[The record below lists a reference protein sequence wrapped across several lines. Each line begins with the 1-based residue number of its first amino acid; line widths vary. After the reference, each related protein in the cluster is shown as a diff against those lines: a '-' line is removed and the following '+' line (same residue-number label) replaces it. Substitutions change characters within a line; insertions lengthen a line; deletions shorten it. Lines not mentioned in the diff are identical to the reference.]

1 MYHEC
6 YDPQLVI
13 PSTFEECLT
22 YEMQILYL
30 KKYIDDIASGGI
42 PEADLSEIKAQI
54 ADLESRMD
62 TVEGEIGALDPEK
75 VQEQL
80 DTFSQELTAMN
91 ETLNG
96 FRTQL
101 TGLNETVSGHTETIA
116 TLTRTQTTQG
126 QTITQHGEQLTS
138 NTEAIE
144 SLETEYGTLAE
155 KVNTQAT
162 QIQGKQDKLTFDS
175 TPTAGSNNPV
185 TSDGIKKAIE
195 AGGGGGGSVILDD
208 TVTQASQNGVK
219 SSGIYSFVHGITN
232 PLETTVGEHTSKIGT
247 LTETQT
253 TQGETITQHGE
264 QLESNSAA
272 IESLESEYGSLAEKV
287 NTQGTQIQGKQDKL
301 TFDSTPTAGSNNPVT
316 SDGIKKAID
325 AGGGGGGSVI
335 LDDTVTQASQNGVK
349 SSGIYSFV
357 HGITNPLE
365 TTVGEHTSKIGTLT
379 ETQTTQGETITQQ
392 GEQLTTLAE
401 KVNTQGT
408 QIQSKQDKLT
418 FDSTPTEGSNNPV
431 TSDGIKKAIEAGG
444 GGGGGG
450 AGFSLWKFSPTTEGG
465 AAKIQFHVNVNFL
478 EEDSTTFTTR
488 DGTIDFLNCTIL
500 VPVPTDASVGDLYLG
515 TMMVGMFGSGITL
528 PWPSDQPFVVAVRI
542 VDLEQHI
549 ASVMIPPTGAPYREQ
564 GPVDYISVMYASAT
578 ANVTFTV

>member
-54 ADLESRMD
+54 ADLENRMD
-62 TVEGEIGALDPEK
+62 TVEGEIDALDPEK

-80 DTFSQELTAMN
+80 DAFSQELTAMN

-96 FRTQL
+96 FKTQL

-126 QTITQHGEQLTS
+126 ETITQHGEQLTS

-144 SLETEYGTLAE
+144 SLETEYGT
-155 KVNTQAT
+155 
-162 QIQGKQDKLTFDS
+162 
-175 TPTAGSNNPV
+175 
-185 TSDGIKKAIE
+185 
-195 AGGGGGGSVILDD
+195 
-208 TVTQASQNGVK
+208 
-219 SSGIYSFVHGITN
+219 
-232 PLETTVGEHTSKIGT
+232 
-247 LTETQT
+247 
-253 TQGETITQHGE
+253 
-264 QLESNSAA
+264 
-272 IESLESEYGSLAEKV
+272 LAEKV

-335 LDDTVTQASQNGVK
+335 LDDTVTQSSQNGVK

-357 HGITNPLE
+357 HGITNPLG
-365 TTVGEHTSKIGTLT
+365 TTVGEHTSEIETLT

-392 GEQLTTLAE
+392 GEQLTSLTE
-401 KVNTQGT
+401 QVSNQET
-408 QIQSKQDKLT
+408 QIQGKQDKLT
-418 FDSTPTEGSNNPV
+418 FDSTPTAGSNNPV
-431 TSDGIKKAIEAGG
+431 TSDGIKKAIDAGG

-465 AAKIQFHVNVNFL
+465 ESNIQFHMNINYL
-478 EEDSTTFTTR
+478 EEDSPTFSTI
-488 DGTIDFLNCTIL
+488 DGTSMFLNCTIV

-515 TMMVGMFGSGITL
+515 TMMVSMFGSGVEL

-549 ASVMIPPTGAPYREQ
+549 ASVMIPPTGSPYRKP

>member
-54 ADLESRMD
+54 ADLETRMD
-62 TVEGEIGALDPEK
+62 TVEGEIDALDPEK

-80 DTFSQELTAMN
+80 DAFSQELTAMN
-91 ETLNG
+91 KTLNG
-96 FRTQL
+96 FQSQL
-101 TGLNETVSGHTETIA
+101 TGLNDTVSGHTETIA
-116 TLTRTQTTQG
+116 TLTRTQTSQG
-126 QTITQHGEQLTS
+126 ETITQHGEQLTS

-144 SLETEYGTLAE
+144 SLET
-155 KVNTQAT
+155 
-162 QIQGKQDKLTFDS
+162 
-175 TPTAGSNNPV
+175 
-185 TSDGIKKAIE
+185 
-195 AGGGGGGSVILDD
+195 
-208 TVTQASQNGVK
+208 
-219 SSGIYSFVHGITN
+219 
-232 PLETTVGEHTSKIGT
+232 
-247 LTETQT
+247 
-253 TQGETITQHGE
+253 
-264 QLESNSAA
+264 
-272 IESLESEYGSLAEKV
+272 EYGSLAEKV

-335 LDDTVTQASQNGVK
+335 LDDTVTQSSQNGVKSSGIYSFVHEITDPLGTTVGEHTSEIETIKGTQTTQGETITQHGEQLESNSAAIESLETEYGTLVDKVNTQETQIQGKQDKLTFDSTPTAGSNNPVTSDGIKKAIDAGGGGGGGVILDDTVTQASQNGVK

-357 HGITNPLE
+357 HDITDPLE
-365 TTVGEHTSKIGTLT
+365 TTVGEHTSDINTIKG
-379 ETQTTQGETITQQ
+379 TQTSQGETITQH
-392 GEQLTTLAE
+392 GEQLTSLTE
-401 KVNTQGT
+401 QVNTQET
-408 QIQSKQDKLT
+408 QIQGKQDKLT

-431 TSDGIKKAIEAGG
+431 TSDGIKKAIDAGG

-450 AGFSLWKFSPTTEGG
+450 AGFSLWKFSPATEGG
-465 AAKIQFHVNVNFL
+465 ASDLQFQVTIHYL
-478 EEDSTTFTTR
+478 EEDATAFSRQIGSKAFK
-488 DGTIDFLNCTIL
+488 NCTIL
-500 VPVPTDASVGDLYLG
+500 LPVPTDASVGDVYLG
-515 TMMVGMFGSGITL
+515 TMMVSEFGGGISL
-528 PWPSDQPFVVAVRI
+528 KWPSDQPFVVAVRI

-549 ASVMIPPTGAPYREQ
+549 ASVMIPPTGSPYREA

>member
-22 YEMQILYL
+22 YEMQVLYL

-62 TVEGEIGALDPEK
+62 TVEGEIDALDPEK

-80 DTFSQELTAMN
+80 DAFSQELTAMN

-96 FRTQL
+96 FKTQL
-101 TGLNETVSGHTETIA
+101 TGLNDTVSGHTETIA
-116 TLTRTQTTQG
+116 TLKGTQTTQG
-126 QTITQHGEQLTS
+126 QTITQHGEQLNS

-155 KVNTQAT
+155 KVNTQ
-162 QIQGKQDKLTFDS
+162 
-175 TPTAGSNNPV
+175 
-185 TSDGIKKAIE
+185 E
-195 AGGGGGGSVILDD
+195 
-208 TVTQASQNGVK
+208 
-219 SSGIYSFVHGITN
+219 
-232 PLETTVGEHTSKIGT
+232 
-247 LTETQT
+247 
-253 TQGETITQHGE
+253 
-264 QLESNSAA
+264 
-272 IESLESEYGSLAEKV
+272 
-287 NTQGTQIQGKQDKL
+287 TQIQGKQDKL

-325 AGGGGGGSVI
+325 AGGGGGGSVT
-335 LDDTVTQASQNGVK
+335 LDDTVTQSSQNGVK

-357 HGITNPLE
+357 HEITDPLGE
-365 TTVGEHTSKIGTLT
+365 TVGEHTSEIETIKG
-379 ETQTTQGETITQQ
+379 TQTSQGETITQH
-392 GEQLTTLAE
+392 GEQLTSLTE
-401 KVNTQGT
+401 QVNTQET
-408 QIQSKQDKLT
+408 QIQGKQDKLT
-418 FDSTPTEGSNNPV
+418 FDSTPTAGSNNPV
-431 TSDGIKKAIEAGG
+431 TSDGIKKAIDAG

-465 AAKIQFHVNVNFL
+465 EAKIQFHVNVNFL
-478 EEDSTTFTTR
+478 EEDSTTLTTR

-515 TMMVGMFGSGITL
+515 TMLVGMFGSGIAL

-549 ASVMIPPTGAPYREQ
+549 ASVLIPPTGSPYRES

>member
-62 TVEGEIGALDPEK
+62 TVEGEIDALDPEK

-80 DTFSQELTAMN
+80 DAFSLELTAMN

-96 FRTQL
+96 FKTQL
-101 TGLNETVSGHTETIA
+101 TGLDETVSGHTETIA
-116 TLTRTQTTQG
+116 TLKGTQTTQG
-126 QTITQHGEQLTS
+126 ETITQHGEQLTS

-144 SLETEYGTLAE
+144 SLETEYGSLAE
-155 KVNTQAT
+155 KVNTQGT

-185 TSDGIKKAIE
+185 TSDGIRKAID
-195 AGGGGGGSVILDD
+195 AGGGGGGSVVLDD

-219 SSGIYSFVHGITN
+219 SSGIYSFVHGITD
-232 PLETTVGEHTSKIGT
+232 PLGTTVGEHTSKLGT

-264 QLESNSAA
+264 QLTSNTEA
-272 IESLESEYGSLAEKV
+272 IESLETEYGSLAEKV

-325 AGGGGGGSVI
+325 AGGGGGGSVT

-357 HGITNPLE
+357 HDITDPLE
-365 TTVGEHTSKIGTLT
+365 TTVGEHTTKISTLT
-379 ETQTTQGETITQQ
+379 ETQTTQGETITQH
-392 GEQLTTLAE
+392 GEQLTSLTEQL
-401 KVNTQGT
+401 NTQET
-408 QIQSKQDKLT
+408 QIQGKQDKLT
-418 FDSTPTEGSNNPV
+418 FDSTPTAGSNNPV
-431 TSDGIKKAIEAGG
+431 TSDGIKKAIDAG

-450 AGFSLWKFSPTTEGG
+450 AGFSLWKFSPTTEGDE
-465 AAKIQFHVNVNFL
+465 AKIQFHVNVNFL

-488 DGTIDFLNCTIL
+488 DGSIDFLNCTIL

-515 TMMVGMFGSGITL
+515 TMLVGMWGTGIKL
-528 PWPSDQPFVVAVRI
+528 PWPSEQPFVVAVRI

-549 ASVMIPPTGAPYREQ
+549 ASVLIPPTGSPYRES

>member
-62 TVEGEIGALDPEK
+62 TVEGEIDALDPEK

-80 DTFSQELTAMN
+80 DAFSQELTAMN

-96 FRTQL
+96 FQRQL

-126 QTITQHGEQLTS
+126 ETITQHGEQLTS

-144 SLETEYGTLAE
+144 SLETEYGT
-155 KVNTQAT
+155 
-162 QIQGKQDKLTFDS
+162 
-175 TPTAGSNNPV
+175 
-185 TSDGIKKAIE
+185 
-195 AGGGGGGSVILDD
+195 
-208 TVTQASQNGVK
+208 
-219 SSGIYSFVHGITN
+219 
-232 PLETTVGEHTSKIGT
+232 
-247 LTETQT
+247 
-253 TQGETITQHGE
+253 
-264 QLESNSAA
+264 
-272 IESLESEYGSLAEKV
+272 LAEKV

-325 AGGGGGGSVI
+325 AGGGGGGSVT

-357 HGITNPLE
+357 HEITDPLGTTVGEHTSEIETLTETQTTQGETITQHGEQLNSNTEAIESLETEYGTLAEKVNTQGTQIQGKQDKLTFDSTPTAGSNNPVTSDGIKKAIDAGGGGGGSVTLDDTVTQSSQNGVKSSGIYSFVHDITDPLE
-365 TTVGEHTSKIGTLT
+365 TTVGEHTSEIETLKG
-379 ETQTTQGETITQQ
+379 TQTTQGETITQQ

-401 KVNTQGT
+401 KVNTQET
-408 QIQSKQDKLT
+408 QIQGKQDKLT
-418 FDSTPTEGSNNPV
+418 FDSTPTAGSNNPV
-431 TSDGIKKAIEAGG
+431 TSDGIKKAIDAG

-450 AGFSLWKFSPTTEGG
+450 AGFSLWKFSPTTEGNE
-465 AAKIQFHVNVNFL
+465 AKIQFYVNINFL

-488 DGTIDFLNCTIL
+488 EGAATFLNCTIL

-515 TMMVGMFGSGITL
+515 TMLVGMWGAGIEL

-549 ASVMIPPTGAPYREQ
+549 ASVMIPPTGSPYRES

>member
-62 TVEGEIGALDPEK
+62 TVEGEIDALDPEK

-80 DTFSQELTAMN
+80 DAFSQELTAMN

-96 FRTQL
+96 FKTQL
-101 TGLNETVSGHTETIA
+101 KSLNETVSGHTETIE
-116 TLTRTQTTQG
+116 TLARTQATQG
-126 QTITQHGEQLTS
+126 ETITQHGEKLTS
-138 NTEAIE
+138 NTAAIE

-155 KVNTQAT
+155 KVNTQGT
-162 QIQGKQDKLTFDS
+162 QIQSKQDKLTFDS

-195 AGGGGGGSVILDD
+195 AGGGGGGGVTLDD
-208 TVTQASQNGVK
+208 TVTQSSQNGVK
-219 SSGIYSFVHGITN
+219 SSGIYSFVHEITD
-232 PLETTVGEHTSKIGT
+232 PLGETVGEHTTKIAT

-253 TQGETITQHGE
+253 SQGETITQHGE
-264 QLESNSAA
+264 QLTTNTEA
-272 IESLESEYGSLAEKV
+272 IESLETDYGSLVEKV
-287 NTQGTQIQGKQDKL
+287 NTQGTQIQSKQDKL

-325 AGGGGGGSVI
+325 AGGGGGG
-335 LDDTVTQASQNGVK
+335 
-349 SSGIYSFV
+349 
-357 HGITNPLE
+357 
-365 TTVGEHTSKIGTLT
+365 
-379 ETQTTQGETITQQ
+379 
-392 GEQLTTLAE
+392 
-401 KVNTQGT
+401 
-408 QIQSKQDKLT
+408 
-418 FDSTPTEGSNNPV
+418 
-431 TSDGIKKAIEAGG
+431 
-444 GGGGGG
+444 G

-465 AAKIQFHVNVNFL
+465 AANIQFHVNVNYL
-478 EEDSTTFTTR
+478 EQDSPTFSTQR
-488 DGTIDFLNCTIL
+488 GTKMFMNCTIV

-515 TMMVGMFGSGITL
+515 TMMVGMFGAGFSL

-549 ASVMIPPTGAPYREQ
+549 ASVMIPPTGAPYRKD
-564 GPVDYISVMYASAT
+564 GPVDYISVMYASAA

>member
-54 ADLESRMD
+54 ADLETRMD
-62 TVEGEIGALDPEK
+62 TVEGEIDALDPEK

-80 DTFSQELTAMN
+80 DAFSQELTAMN

-96 FRTQL
+96 FKTQL
-101 TGLNETVSGHTETIA
+101 TGLNDTVSGHTETIA
-116 TLTRTQTTQG
+116 TLTRTQTAQG
-126 QTITQHGEQLTS
+126 ETITQHGEQLNS

-144 SLETEYGTLAE
+144 SLETEYGT
-155 KVNTQAT
+155 
-162 QIQGKQDKLTFDS
+162 
-175 TPTAGSNNPV
+175 
-185 TSDGIKKAIE
+185 
-195 AGGGGGGSVILDD
+195 
-208 TVTQASQNGVK
+208 
-219 SSGIYSFVHGITN
+219 
-232 PLETTVGEHTSKIGT
+232 
-247 LTETQT
+247 
-253 TQGETITQHGE
+253 
-264 QLESNSAA
+264 
-272 IESLESEYGSLAEKV
+272 LAEKV

-335 LDDTVTQASQNGVK
+335 LDDTVTQSSQNGVK

-357 HGITNPLE
+357 HEITDPLG
-365 TTVGEHTSKIGTLT
+365 TTVGEHSSEIETIKG
-379 ETQTTQGETITQQ
+379 TQTTQGETITQH
-392 GEQLTTLAE
+392 GEQLNSNTEAIESLETEYGTLAE

-408 QIQSKQDKLT
+408 QIQGKQDKLT
-418 FDSTPTEGSNNPV
+418 FDSTPTAGSNNPV
-431 TSDGIKKAIEAGG
+431 TSDGIKKAIDAGGGGGGSVTLDDTVTQSSQNGVKSSGIYSFVHEITDPLGDTVGEHTSEIETLKGTQTTQGQTITQHGEQLTSLTEQVNTQETQIQGKQDKLTFDSTPTAGSNNPVTSDGIKKAIDAG

-465 AAKIQFHVNVNFL
+465 EANIQFQVNINFL
-478 EEDSTTFTTR
+478 EEDSTTFTTHQ
-488 DGTIDFLNCTIL
+488 GTTHFLNCTIL

-515 TMMVGMFGSGITL
+515 TMMVGMFGSGIEL

-549 ASVMIPPTGAPYREQ
+549 ASVLIPPTGSPYREQ

>member
-22 YEMQILYL
+22 YEMQVLYL

-62 TVEGEIGALDPEK
+62 TVEGEIDALDPEK

-80 DTFSQELTAMN
+80 DAFSQELTAMN

-96 FRTQL
+96 FKTQL

-116 TLTRTQTTQG
+116 TLTRTQTSQG
-126 QTITQHGEQLTS
+126 ETITQHGEQLTS

-144 SLETEYGTLAE
+144 SLET
-155 KVNTQAT
+155 
-162 QIQGKQDKLTFDS
+162 
-175 TPTAGSNNPV
+175 
-185 TSDGIKKAIE
+185 
-195 AGGGGGGSVILDD
+195 
-208 TVTQASQNGVK
+208 
-219 SSGIYSFVHGITN
+219 
-232 PLETTVGEHTSKIGT
+232 
-247 LTETQT
+247 
-253 TQGETITQHGE
+253 
-264 QLESNSAA
+264 
-272 IESLESEYGSLAEKV
+272 EYGSLAEKV

-357 HGITNPLE
+357 HEITDPLE
-365 TTVGEHTSKIGTLT
+365 TTVGEHTSDINTLKGTQTTQGQTITQHGEQLTTNTEAIESLETEYGTLADKVNTQETQIQGKQDKLTFDSTPTAGSNNPVTSDGIKKAIDAGGGGGGSVTLDDTVTQSSQNGVKSSGIYSFVHEITDPLETTVGEHTSEIETLT
-379 ETQTTQGETITQQ
+379 ETQTTQGETITQH
-392 GEQLTTLAE
+392 GDQLTSLTDQ
-401 KVNTQGT
+401 VNTQET
-408 QIQSKQDKLT
+408 QIQGKQDKLT
-418 FDSTPTEGSNNPV
+418 FDSTPTAGSNNPV
-431 TSDGIKKAIEAGG
+431 TSDGIKKAIDAG

-450 AGFSLWKFSPTTEGG
+450 AGFSLWKFSPATEGG
-465 AAKIQFHVNVNFL
+465 ASNIQFYVNINFL

-488 DGTIDFLNCTIL
+488 DGTANFMNCTIL
-500 VPVPTDASVGDLYLG
+500 VPVPTDASVGDVYLG
-515 TMMVGMFGSGITL
+515 TMMVGMFGSGIAL

-549 ASVMIPPTGAPYREQ
+549 ASVLIPPTGSPYRES

>member
-54 ADLESRMD
+54 ADLENRMD
-62 TVEGEIGALDPEK
+62 TVEGEIDALDPEK

-80 DTFSQELTAMN
+80 DAFSQELTAMN

-96 FRTQL
+96 FQTQL

-126 QTITQHGEQLTS
+126 ETITQHGEQLTA

-144 SLETEYGTLAE
+144 SLETEYGT
-155 KVNTQAT
+155 
-162 QIQGKQDKLTFDS
+162 
-175 TPTAGSNNPV
+175 
-185 TSDGIKKAIE
+185 
-195 AGGGGGGSVILDD
+195 
-208 TVTQASQNGVK
+208 
-219 SSGIYSFVHGITN
+219 
-232 PLETTVGEHTSKIGT
+232 
-247 LTETQT
+247 
-253 TQGETITQHGE
+253 
-264 QLESNSAA
+264 
-272 IESLESEYGSLAEKV
+272 LAEKV

-335 LDDTVTQASQNGVK
+335 LDDTVTQSSQNGVK

-357 HGITNPLE
+357 HDITDPLG
-365 TTVGEHTSKIGTLT
+365 TTVGEHTSEIETLT

-392 GEQLTTLAE
+392 GEQLTSLTE

-408 QIQSKQDKLT
+408 QIQGKQDKLT
-418 FDSTPTEGSNNPV
+418 FDSTPTAGSNNPV

-444 GGGGGG
+444 GGGGG

-465 AAKIQFHVNVNFL
+465 ASNIQFHMNINYL
-478 EEDSTTFTTR
+478 EEDSPTFSTR
-488 DGTIDFLNCTIL
+488 DGTAMFLNCTIV
-500 VPVPTDASVGDLYLG
+500 VPVPTDASVGDVYLG
-515 TMMVGMFGSGITL
+515 TMMVSMFGAGISL

-549 ASVMIPPTGAPYREQ
+549 ASVMIPPTGSPYRKP

>member
-54 ADLESRMD
+54 ADLETRMD
-62 TVEGEIGALDPEK
+62 TVEGEIDALDPEK

-80 DTFSQELTAMN
+80 DAFSQELTAMN

-96 FRTQL
+96 FKTQL

-126 QTITQHGEQLTS
+126 ETITQHGEQLTS

-144 SLETEYGTLAE
+144 SLETEYGT
-155 KVNTQAT
+155 
-162 QIQGKQDKLTFDS
+162 
-175 TPTAGSNNPV
+175 
-185 TSDGIKKAIE
+185 
-195 AGGGGGGSVILDD
+195 
-208 TVTQASQNGVK
+208 
-219 SSGIYSFVHGITN
+219 
-232 PLETTVGEHTSKIGT
+232 
-247 LTETQT
+247 
-253 TQGETITQHGE
+253 
-264 QLESNSAA
+264 
-272 IESLESEYGSLAEKV
+272 LAEKV

-335 LDDTVTQASQNGVK
+335 LDDTVTQSSQNGVK

-357 HGITNPLE
+357 HDITDPLETTVGEHSSDIETIKGTQTSQGETITQHGEQLTSNTEAIESLETEYGTLAEKVNTQGTQIQGKQDKLTFDSTPTAGSNNPVTSDGIKKAIDAGGGGGGSVTLDDTVTQSSQNGVKSSGIYSFVHDITDPLE
-365 TTVGEHTSKIGTLT
+365 TTVGEHTSEINTLT
-379 ETQTTQGETITQQ
+379 ETQTTQGETITQH
-392 GEQLTTLAE
+392 GEQLTSLTE
-401 KVNTQGT
+401 QVNTQET
-408 QIQSKQDKLT
+408 QIQGKQDKLT
-418 FDSTPTEGSNNPV
+418 FDSTPTAGSNNPV
-431 TSDGIKKAIEAGG
+431 TSDGIKKAIDAG

-450 AGFSLWKFSPTTEGG
+450 AGFSLWKFSPTTEGDE
-465 AAKIQFHVNVNFL
+465 ANIQFHVNVNFL

-515 TMMVGMFGSGITL
+515 TMLVSMFGSGISL

-549 ASVMIPPTGAPYREQ
+549 ASVMIPPTGSPYRES
-564 GPVDYISVMYASAT
+564 GPVDYVSVMYASAT

>member
-54 ADLESRMD
+54 ADLETRMD
-62 TVEGEIGALDPEK
+62 TVEGAIDALDPEK

-80 DTFSQELTAMN
+80 DAFSQELTAMN

-96 FRTQL
+96 FKTQL
-101 TGLNETVSGHTETIA
+101 TGLNETVSGHTETIE
-116 TLTRTQTTQG
+116 TLTETQTTQG
-126 QTITQHGEQLTS
+126 ETITQHGEQLNS

-185 TSDGIKKAIE
+185 TSDGIKKAID
-195 AGGGGGGSVILDD
+195 AGGGGGGSVTLDD
-208 TVTQASQNGVK
+208 TVTQSSQNGVK
-219 SSGIYSFVHGITN
+219 SSGIYSFVHDITD
-232 PLETTVGEHTSKIGT
+232 PLETTVGEHTSDINT

-253 TQGETITQHGE
+253 SQGETITQQGE
-264 QLESNSAA
+264 QLT
-272 IESLESEYGSLAEKV
+272 SLTEKV

-325 AGGGGGGSVI
+325 AGGGGGG
-335 LDDTVTQASQNGVK
+335 
-349 SSGIYSFV
+349 
-357 HGITNPLE
+357 
-365 TTVGEHTSKIGTLT
+365 
-379 ETQTTQGETITQQ
+379 
-392 GEQLTTLAE
+392 
-401 KVNTQGT
+401 
-408 QIQSKQDKLT
+408 
-418 FDSTPTEGSNNPV
+418 
-431 TSDGIKKAIEAGG
+431 
-444 GGGGGG
+444 G

-465 AAKIQFHVNVNFL
+465 AANIQFHVNINFL

-488 DGTIDFLNCTIL
+488 DGTANFMNCTIL

-515 TMMVGMFGSGITL
+515 TMMVSMFGSGIEL

-549 ASVMIPPTGAPYREQ
+549 ASVMIPPTGSPYRES
-564 GPVDYISVMYASAT
+564 GPVDYISVMYASAQS
-578 ANVTFTV
+578 NVTFTV

>member
-62 TVEGEIGALDPEK
+62 TVEGEIDALDPEK

-80 DTFSQELTAMN
+80 DAFSQELTAMN

-96 FRTQL
+96 FQTQL

-126 QTITQHGEQLTS
+126 ETITQHGEQLTS

-144 SLETEYGTLAE
+144 SLETEYGSLTE
-155 KVNTQAT
+155 QVNTQ
-162 QIQGKQDKLTFDS
+162 
-175 TPTAGSNNPV
+175 
-185 TSDGIKKAIE
+185 E
-195 AGGGGGGSVILDD
+195 
-208 TVTQASQNGVK
+208 
-219 SSGIYSFVHGITN
+219 
-232 PLETTVGEHTSKIGT
+232 
-247 LTETQT
+247 
-253 TQGETITQHGE
+253 
-264 QLESNSAA
+264 
-272 IESLESEYGSLAEKV
+272 
-287 NTQGTQIQGKQDKL
+287 TQIQGKQDKL

-335 LDDTVTQASQNGVK
+335 LDDTVTQSSQNGVK
-349 SSGIYSFV
+349 SSGIYTFV
-357 HGITNPLE
+357 HEITDPLGE
-365 TTVGEHTSKIGTLT
+365 TVGEHTSKIGTLT
-379 ETQTTQGETITQQ
+379 ETQTTQGETITQH
-392 GEQLTTLAE
+392 GEQLTSLTE
-401 KVNTQGT
+401 QVNTQET
-408 QIQSKQDKLT
+408 QIQGKQDKLT

-431 TSDGIKKAIEAGG
+431 TSDGIKKAIDAG

-450 AGFSLWKFSPTTEGG
+450 AGFSLWKFSTTTEGG
-465 AAKIQFHVNVNFL
+465 EANIQFHVNINFL
-478 EEDSTTFTTR
+478 EEDSTAFTTR
-488 DGTIDFLNCTIL
+488 DGTADFLNCTIV
-500 VPVPTDASVGDLYLG
+500 VPVPTDASVGDVYLG
-515 TMMVGMFGSGITL
+515 TMLVSMFGSGISL

-549 ASVMIPPTGAPYREQ
+549 ASVMIPPTGSPFREP

>member
-62 TVEGEIGALDPEK
+62 TVEGEIDALDPEK

-80 DTFSQELTAMN
+80 DAFSQELTAMN

-96 FRTQL
+96 FKTQL

-116 TLTRTQTTQG
+116 TLTRTQTEQG
-126 QTITQHGEQLTS
+126 ETITQHGEQLTS

-155 KVNTQAT
+155 KVNTQET
-162 QIQGKQDKLTFDS
+162 QILGKQDKLTFDS

-185 TSDGIKKAIE
+185 TSDGIKKAID
-195 AGGGGGGSVILDD
+195 AVGGGGGSVTLDD
-208 TVTQASQNGVK
+208 TVTQSSQNGVK
-219 SSGIYSFVHGITN
+219 SSGIYSFVHEITD
-232 PLETTVGEHTSKIGT
+232 PLGETVGEHTSEIETIKG
-247 LTETQT
+247 TQT
-253 TQGETITQHGE
+253 SQGETITQHGE
-264 QLESNSAA
+264 QLT
-272 IESLESEYGSLAEKV
+272 SLTEQV
-287 NTQGTQIQGKQDKL
+287 NTQETQIQGKQDKL

-325 AGGGGGGSVI
+325 AGGGGGG
-335 LDDTVTQASQNGVK
+335 
-349 SSGIYSFV
+349 
-357 HGITNPLE
+357 
-365 TTVGEHTSKIGTLT
+365 
-379 ETQTTQGETITQQ
+379 
-392 GEQLTTLAE
+392 
-401 KVNTQGT
+401 
-408 QIQSKQDKLT
+408 
-418 FDSTPTEGSNNPV
+418 
-431 TSDGIKKAIEAGG
+431 
-444 GGGGGG
+444 G

-465 AAKIQFHVNVNFL
+465 EANIQFQVNINFL
-478 EEDSTTFTTR
+478 EEDSTTFTTHQ
-488 DGTIDFLNCTIL
+488 GTANFLNCTIL

-515 TMMVGMFGSGITL
+515 TMLVGMWGSGIEL

-549 ASVMIPPTGAPYREQ
+549 ASVLIPPTGSPYRES

>member
-62 TVEGEIGALDPEK
+62 TVEGEIDALDPEK

-80 DTFSQELTAMN
+80 DAFSLELTAMN

-96 FRTQL
+96 FKTQL
-101 TGLNETVSGHTETIA
+101 TGLDETVSGHTETIA
-116 TLTRTQTTQG
+116 TLKGTQTTQG
-126 QTITQHGEQLTS
+126 ETITQHGEQLTS

-144 SLETEYGTLAE
+144 SLETDYGSLVE
-155 KVNTQAT
+155 KVNTQGT

-185 TSDGIKKAIE
+185 TSDGIRKAID
-195 AGGGGGGSVILDD
+195 AGGGGGGSVVLDD

-219 SSGIYSFVHGITN
+219 SSGIYSFVHGITD
-232 PLETTVGEHTSKIGT
+232 PLGTTVGEHTSKLGT

-264 QLESNSAA
+264 QLTSNTEA
-272 IESLESEYGSLAEKV
+272 IESLETDYGSLVEKV

-325 AGGGGGGSVI
+325 AGGGGGG
-335 LDDTVTQASQNGVK
+335 
-349 SSGIYSFV
+349 
-357 HGITNPLE
+357 
-365 TTVGEHTSKIGTLT
+365 
-379 ETQTTQGETITQQ
+379 
-392 GEQLTTLAE
+392 
-401 KVNTQGT
+401 
-408 QIQSKQDKLT
+408 
-418 FDSTPTEGSNNPV
+418 
-431 TSDGIKKAIEAGG
+431 
-444 GGGGGG
+444 G
-450 AGFSLWKFSPTTEGG
+450 AGFSLWKFSPTTEGDE
-465 AAKIQFHVNVNFL
+465 AKIQFHVNVNFL

-488 DGTIDFLNCTIL
+488 DGSIDFLNCTIL

-515 TMMVGMFGSGITL
+515 TMLVGMWGTGIEL
-528 PWPSDQPFVVAVRI
+528 PWPSEQPFVVAVRI

-549 ASVMIPPTGAPYREQ
+549 ASVLIPPTGSPYRES